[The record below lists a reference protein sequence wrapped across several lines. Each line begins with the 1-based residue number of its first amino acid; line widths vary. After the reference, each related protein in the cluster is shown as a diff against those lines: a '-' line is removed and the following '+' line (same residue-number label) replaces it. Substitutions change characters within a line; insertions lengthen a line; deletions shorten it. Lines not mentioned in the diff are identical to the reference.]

1 MIHRTIAIV
10 SIVLITASAAQA
22 QQRPL
27 VTEDPETVGT
37 GRILVEAG
45 LTQSRDR
52 TFSGSGL
59 TGNLL
64 QVPQVGLS
72 IGVGPI
78 AEIQIDGGFYSR
90 LDITEREVAPLSDR
104 LEINGDSTS
113 SVDDIVVGAKIRL
126 VGETASRPAFGLRLV
141 TKLPNASNESGLG
154 LNTMDFY
161 ATLLVGK
168 TAGSTRFVGNAGL
181 GILSDPIEN
190 ARQTDVLP
198 YGFSIARAIA
208 EGLEAYG
215 FSIARAI
222 AEGLEVVG
230 EVNGHVQFSE
240 EFPPPGAESHAVF
253 RAGVRYT
260 RGPGRVDAGL
270 LIGATSKD
278 PSIGFTVGY
287 THVFTAFTA
296 P

>member
-10 SIVLITASAAQA
+10 SIVLVTASAAQA

-208 EGLEAYG
+208 EGLE
-215 FSIARAI
+215 
-222 AEGLEVVG
+222 VVG

>member
-1 MIHRTIAIV
+1 MMRR
-10 SIVLITASAAQA
+10 SIVTVALIVTAVIGIGAAAAEA

-37 GRILVEAG
+37 GRVLVETG
-45 LTQSRDR
+45 LTYARDR

-64 QVPQVGLS
+64 EVPQIGLS

-78 AEIQIDGGFYSR
+78 AEIQLDGGLYRR
-90 LDITEREVAPLSDR
+90 LSITGREPAPLSD
-104 LEINGDSTS
+104 LLDITGDTTS
-113 SVDDIVVGAKIRL
+113 SVDDLVVGAKIRL
-126 VGETASRPAFGLRLV
+126 VGEKAGRPAFGLRLV
-141 TKLPNASNESGLG
+141 TKLPNASNEKGLG
-154 LNTMDFY
+154 LNTMDFF
-161 ATLLVGK
+161 ATVLVGR
-168 TAGSTRFVGNAGL
+168 TVGSTRFVGNAGL
-181 GILSDPIEN
+181 GILSDPTQ
-190 ARQTDVLP
+190 AVRQTDVLP
-198 YGFSIARAIA
+198 YGFSIARAV
-208 EGLEAYG
+208 
-215 FSIARAI
+215 

-260 RGPGRVDAGL
+260 RGPGRIDAGL
-270 LIGATSKD
+270 LLGATEKD
-278 PSIGFTVGY
+278 PGVGFTVGY
-287 THVFTAFTA
+287 THVFNAFTVSQ

>member
-1 MIHRTIAIV
+1 MILRSIAI
-10 SIVLITASAAQA
+10 ASLVWSLADAAHA

-27 VTEDPETVGT
+27 LTEDPETVGT
-37 GRILVEAG
+37 GRVLLEAG
-45 LTQSRDR
+45 LTHSRDR
-52 TFSGSGL
+52 TFTGSGL
-59 TGNLL
+59 TGDLL
-64 QVPQVGLS
+64 EVPQVGLS

-90 LDITEREVAPLSDR
+90 LHITSREEAPLSDR
-104 LEINGDSTS
+104 LELDGDTTT
-113 SVDDIVVGAKIRL
+113 SVDDIVVGAKIKL
-126 VGETASRPAFGLRLV
+126 VAETAGRPAFGLRLV

-168 TAGSTRFVGNAGL
+168 TVGSVRFVGNGGL
-181 GILSDPIEN
+181 GILSDPIEM

-208 EGLEAYG
+208 D
-215 FSIARAI
+215 
-222 AEGLEVVG
+222 GLEVVG

-260 RGPGRVDAGL
+260 RGPGRVDAGM
-270 LIGATSKD
+270 LIGTTSKD

-287 THVFTAFTA
+287 THVFNAFTV

>member
-1 MIHRTIAIV
+1 MMRR
-10 SIVLITASAAQA
+10 SIVTAALIVTAVIGIGAAAAEA

-37 GRILVEAG
+37 GRVLVETG
-45 LTQSRDR
+45 LTYARDR

-64 QVPQVGLS
+64 EVPQIGLS

-78 AEIQIDGGFYSR
+78 AEIQLDGGLYRR
-90 LDITEREVAPLSDR
+90 LSITGREPAPLSD
-104 LEINGDSTS
+104 LLDITGDTTS
-113 SVDDIVVGAKIRL
+113 SVDDLVVGAKIRL
-126 VGETASRPAFGLRLV
+126 VGEKAGRPAFGLRLV
-141 TKLPNASNESGLG
+141 TKLPNASNEKGLG
-154 LNTMDFY
+154 LNTMDFF
-161 ATLLVGK
+161 ATVLVGR
-168 TAGSTRFVGNAGL
+168 TVGSTRFVGNAGL
-181 GILSDPIEN
+181 GILSDPTQ
-190 ARQTDVLP
+190 AVRQTDVLP
-198 YGFSIARAIA
+198 YGFSIARAV
-208 EGLEAYG
+208 
-215 FSIARAI
+215 

-260 RGPGRVDAGL
+260 RGPGRIDAGL
-270 LIGATSKD
+270 LLGATEKD
-278 PSIGFTVGY
+278 PGVGFTVGY
-287 THVFTAFTA
+287 THVFNAFTVSQ

>member
-1 MIHRTIAIV
+1 MILRTIAIV
-10 SIVLITASAAQA
+10 SIVLVTASAADA

-45 LTQSRDR
+45 LTQSQDR

-90 LDITEREVAPLSDR
+90 LNITDREAAPLSDR
-104 LEINGDSTS
+104 LEINGDTTS

-154 LNTMDFY
+154 LNTMDFF
-161 ATLLVGK
+161 AALLVGK

-198 YGFSIARAIA
+198 
-208 EGLEAYG
+208 YG

>member
-1 MIHRTIAIV
+1 MIQRTIAIASV
-10 SIVLITASAAQA
+10 VLASAGAAHA

-27 VTEDPETVGT
+27 LTEDPETVGT

-45 LTQSRDR
+45 LTTSRDR

-59 TGNLL
+59 TGDLL

-90 LDITEREVAPLSDR
+90 LHITSRDAAPLSDR
-104 LEINGDSTS
+104 LDIDGDTTS

-126 VGETASRPAFGLRLV
+126 VSEAAGRPGFGLRLV

-168 TAGSTRFVGNAGL
+168 TTGSTRFVGNAGL

-208 EGLEAYG
+208 EGLE
-215 FSIARAI
+215 
-222 AEGLEVVG
+222 VVG

-240 EFPPPGAESHAVF
+240 ELPPPGAESHAVF

-287 THVFTAFTA
+287 THVFKAFTA

>member
-1 MIHRTIAIV
+1 MMRRQMIGR
-10 SIVLITASAAQA
+10 SILVASFSLGLAAVAQA

-37 GRILVEAG
+37 GRVLLEAG
-45 LTQSRDR
+45 LTHGRDR
-52 TFSGSGL
+52 TFTGSGL
-59 TGNLL
+59 TGDLL
-64 QVPQVGLS
+64 EVPQVGLS

-78 AEIQIDGGFYSR
+78 AEIQVDGGFYR
-90 LDITEREVAPLSDR
+90 KLTITERDATAPLAG
-104 LEINGDSTS
+104 LVEVTGDHTT

-126 VGETASRPAFGLRLV
+126 VSETKTRPAFGLRLV

-161 ATLLVGK
+161 ATLLVGR
-168 TAGSTRFVGNAGL
+168 TVGSTRFVGNAGL
-181 GILSDPIEN
+181 GILTDPIEG

-198 YGFSIARAIA
+198 YGFSIARAV
-208 EGLEAYG
+208 
-215 FSIARAI
+215 

-253 RAGVRYT
+253 RAGLRYT

-270 LIGATSKD
+270 LVGATSND
-278 PSIGFTVGY
+278 PSFGFTVGY
-287 THVFTAFTA
+287 THVFNAFSVSQ

>member
-1 MIHRTIAIV
+1 MICRSIAITSLV
-10 SIVLITASAAQA
+10 FLSADAAFA

-27 VTEDPETVGT
+27 ITEDPETVGT
-37 GRILVEAG
+37 GRLLFEGG
-45 LTQSRDR
+45 LTWSRDQ
-52 TFSGSGL
+52 TFTGSGL
-59 TGNLL
+59 TGDLL
-64 QVPQVGLS
+64 EVPQVGLS
-72 IGVGPI
+72 IGVGAI
-78 AEIQIDGGFYSR
+78 AEIQIDTGLYTR
-90 LDITEREVAPLSDR
+90 LNITEREPAPLSDR
-104 LEINGDSTS
+104 LEIDGDTTS
-113 SVDDIVVGAKIRL
+113 SVDDIVVGAKIKL
-126 VGETASRPAFGLRLV
+126 VAEKPGRPAFGLRMV

-168 TAGSTRFVGNAGL
+168 TVGSVRFVGNGGL

-190 ARQTDVLP
+190 ARQTDVMP
-198 YGFSIARAIA
+198 YGFSIARALA
-208 EGLEAYG
+208 EG
-215 FSIARAI
+215 F
-222 AEGLEVVG
+222 EVVG
-230 EVNGHVQFSE
+230 EVNGIVQFSE

-260 RGPGRVDAGL
+260 YGPGRVDAGL

-287 THVFTAFTA
+287 THVFNAFTA

>member
-1 MIHRTIAIV
+1 MMRR
-10 SIVLITASAAQA
+10 SIVTAALIVTAVIGIGAAAAEA

-37 GRILVEAG
+37 GRVLVEAG
-45 LTQSRDR
+45 LTYARDR

-64 QVPQVGLS
+64 EVPQIGLS

-78 AEIQIDGGFYSR
+78 AEIQVDGGLYRR
-90 LDITEREVAPLSDR
+90 LSITGREPAPLSD
-104 LEINGDSTS
+104 LLDITGDTTT
-113 SVDDIVVGAKIRL
+113 SVDDLVVGAKIRL
-126 VGETASRPAFGLRLV
+126 VGEKGGRPAFGLRLV
-141 TKLPNASNESGLG
+141 TKLPNASNEKGLG
-154 LNTMDFY
+154 LNTMDFF
-161 ATLLVGK
+161 ATVLVGR
-168 TAGSTRFVGNAGL
+168 TVGSTRFVGNAGL
-181 GILSDPIEN
+181 GILSDPTQ
-190 ARQTDVLP
+190 AVRQTDVLP
-198 YGFSIARAIA
+198 YGFSIARAV
-208 EGLEAYG
+208 
-215 FSIARAI
+215 

-260 RGPGRVDAGL
+260 RGPGRIDAGL
-270 LIGATSKD
+270 LLGATEKD
-278 PSIGFTVGY
+278 PGVGFTVGY
-287 THVFTAFTA
+287 THVFNAFTVSQ

>member
-208 EGLEAYG
+208 EGLE
-215 FSIARAI
+215 
-222 AEGLEVVG
+222 VVG

>member
-1 MIHRTIAIV
+1 MILRTIVIA
-10 SIVLITASAAQA
+10 SIVLVTASAAHA

-64 QVPQVGLS
+64 QVPQVGVS

-90 LDITEREVAPLSDR
+90 LHITDREVAPLSDR
-104 LEINGDSTS
+104 LEINGDTTS

-126 VGETASRPAFGLRLV
+126 VGETAGRPAFGLRLV

-154 LNTMDFY
+154 LNTMDFF

-198 YGFSIARAIA
+198 
-208 EGLEAYG
+208 YG

-270 LIGATSKD
+270 LIGTTSKD

>member
-1 MIHRTIAIV
+1 MILRSIAIATL
-10 SIVLITASAAQA
+10 VLGTADAARA

-27 VTEDPETVGT
+27 LTEDPETVGP
-37 GRILVEAG
+37 GRLLLEAG
-45 LTQSRDR
+45 LTHSRDR

-59 TGNLL
+59 TGDLL
-64 QVPQVGLS
+64 EVPQVGLS

-90 LDITEREVAPLSDR
+90 LRITERENAPLSDR
-104 LEINGDSTS
+104 LEIDGDTTS
-113 SVDDIVVGAKIRL
+113 SVDDIVVGAKIKL
-126 VGETASRPAFGLRLV
+126 VSEQAGRPAIGLRLV

-154 LNTMDFY
+154 LNTMDFF

-168 TAGSTRFVGNAGL
+168 TAGSVRFVGNGGL
-181 GILSDPIEN
+181 GILTDPIET

-208 EGLEAYG
+208 EGV
-215 FSIARAI
+215 
-222 AEGLEVVG
+222 EVVG

-260 RGPGRVDAGL
+260 RGPGRVDAGV
-270 LIGATSKD
+270 LIGTTSKD
-278 PSIGFTVGY
+278 PSFGFTVGY
-287 THVFTAFTA
+287 THVFNAFTI

>member
-1 MIHRTIAIV
+1 MNLRSIAIV
-10 SIVLITASAAQA
+10 SCLLLSADAAFA

-27 VTEDPETVGT
+27 LTEDPETVGT
-37 GRILVEAG
+37 GRVLLETG
-45 LTQSRDR
+45 LTYSRDR
-52 TFSGSGL
+52 EFSGSGL

-64 QVPQVGLS
+64 EVPQVGLS
-72 IGVGPI
+72 IGVGSI

-90 LDITEREVAPLSDR
+90 LSITERGVGPLTDR
-104 LEINGDSTS
+104 LQIHGDTTS
-113 SVDDIVVGAKIRL
+113 SVDDIVVGAKIKL
-126 VGETASRPAFGLRLV
+126 VGEKAGRPAIGLRLV

-161 ATLLVGK
+161 STLLIGK
-168 TAGSTRFVGNAGL
+168 TAGSVRFVGNAGL

-208 EGLEAYG
+208 EGLE
-215 FSIARAI
+215 
-222 AEGLEVVG
+222 VVG
-230 EVNGHVQFSE
+230 EINGHVQFSE

-253 RAGVRYT
+253 RVGLRYT
-260 RGPGRVDAGL
+260 KGPGRVDGGI
-270 LIGATSKD
+270 LIGTTKKD
-278 PSIGFTVGY
+278 PSFGFTVGY
-287 THVFTAFTA
+287 THVFNAFTT